1 LRISENRHSVDKQSN
16 IQILNDLGNVYGY
29 IGNNSRK
36 LELLSKA
43 LDLSEK
49 YFGRNHMITA
59 QTLTNIGDA
68 YGYLGDYEKQKDS
81 LLRSLD
87 IK

>member
-1 LRISENRHSVDKQSN
+1 MGH
-16 IQILNDLGNVYGY
+16 Y
-29 IGNNSRK
+29 SRK
-36 LELLSKA
+36 FELVSRA
-43 LDLSEK
+43 LNLSEK
-49 YFGRNHMITA
+49 HFGKNHMLTA
-59 QTLTNIGDA
+59 QTLTNLGDA